1 MYFRAQC
8 TSKPAKLSKWQGR
21 TLTLA
26 INPKAVFVI
35 SRDPSVLVQVY
46 YLDGLNWDV
55 ANEKQELHLT
65 VPSTG
70 ESAIFKSKQILLL
83 KNALSKFMQI
93 RVNSL
98 PELG

>member
-1 MYFRAQC
+1 MNVAKMQKMWRAVCVCIVCVCTTYSTQC
-8 TSKPAKLSKWQGR
+8 QCCMCLSRCQ
-21 TLTLA
+21 
-26 INPKAVFVI
+26 
-35 SRDPSVLVQVY
+35 VLVQVY
-46 YLDGLNWDV
+46 HLDGLNWDV
-55 ANEKQELHLT
+55 ANEKQELQLT